1 MVGPKNITGFLGDR
15 VELQCQVTGI
25 PKPKV
30 QWFSKRDGKL
40 SSNGPNFRI
49 HRNNSLI
56 FRRIDK
62 RDETLY
68 HCVAE
73 NSQGNVNSQSAS
85 VTVEGKLSFFLEV
98 FINLIEKILNKFMMK
113 GAIE

>member
-15 VELQCQVTGI
+15 VELQCQVKGI
-25 PKPKV
+25 PQPKV
-30 QWFSKRDGKL
+30 QWFSKIDGKL

-62 RDETLY
+62 RDETFY
-68 HCVAE
+68 HCVAG
-73 NSQGNVNSQSAS
+73 NSEGKVNSQSAS
-85 VTVEGKLSFFLEV
+85 VTVEGKSIFF
-98 FINLIEKILNKFMMK
+98 
-113 GAIE
+113 